1 MSQMQN
7 FIEQYIERGFGSMNK
22 NDFEV
27 LIFGEILEM
36 PRYKGKNNYELSLLL
51 RIPESKIK
59 RLRYETALRCSSKE
73 AKDYKLE
80 AYQLLSNAVLRGR
93 DKKVVFVVEDV
104 MLKLYITSIL
114 KKEGR
119 TIDTSFNPEMVVIHI
134 DDFHILL
141 EAVCDIK
148 EVKKLFDKA
157 EKAVKKKVEWS
168 DITKFI
174 VKGVLSSATNT
185 ITSGILTN
193 LQPMGIWNV
202 IKNVINNDNGT
213 I

>member
-1 MSQMQN
+1 MQN

-148 EVKKLFDKA
+148 EVKILFDKA